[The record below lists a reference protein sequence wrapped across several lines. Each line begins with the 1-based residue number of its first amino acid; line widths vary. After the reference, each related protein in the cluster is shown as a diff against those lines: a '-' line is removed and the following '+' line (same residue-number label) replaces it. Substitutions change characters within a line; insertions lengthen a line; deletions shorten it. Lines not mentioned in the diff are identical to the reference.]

1 MAKRRTGYPSLAYTG
16 VRPRRSSDIFLTK
29 NDPTVRTKYFSLG
42 TFILNIDERNIFMLV
57 SKENGLA
64 NWKEFDITNSSVN
77 TLTGNTGDVVT
88 PDMLN
93 INIVGGSGFTVTG
106 NNSVHSLTVDIGG
119 EFPAFY
125 QTDNGIAEP
134 QDSILNM
141 FGGNSIFTTGAG
153 NTITLNVTGT
163 TNHTVQTGS
172 STNSLHS
179 IDIGPLGYVLRGNSN
194 SYPLFDQLG
203 SKSNLGFGPVL
214 AQGNNPFIATDSYPL
229 SGSTYIGS
237 TGNPPVV
244 NTLTAGESIFINN
257 GPGTITITTQG
268 TQPGDFES
276 GTWTPIFLLTPSQLT
291 PSTYTINNGWYQRV
305 KNLVYIYF
313 DIELLQ
319 LGESAFG
326 SNSVVIVK
334 GLPFPGN
341 TNCLQIQIY
350 TTITA
355 GTGNVFENMSVRT
368 YTDYIGFFG
377 GGSGTTNGISGIRRQ
392 FLADP
397 INSWGIRKRL
407 IVSMYYYTNGF

>member
-16 VRPRRSSDIFLTK
+16 VRPSRSSDIFLTK

-57 SKENGLA
+57 SKKNGLA
-64 NWKEFDITNSSVN
+64 TWKEFDLKETSVQ

-88 PDMLN
+88 PDALN
-93 INIVGGSGFTVTG
+93 INIVGGAGFTVTG
-106 NNSVHSLTVDIGG
+106 SDSAHSLTVDIGG

-134 QDSILNM
+134 QDSIINM
-141 FGGNSIFTTGAG
+141 FGGNNISTTGAG

-172 STNSLHS
+172 PTNSLHS

-203 SKSNLGFGPVL
+203 ARSNIGFGPVL
-214 AQGNNPFIATDSYPL
+214 AQGNNPFVSTDEYPL
-229 SGSTYIGS
+229 NGNTYIGS

-268 TQPGDFES
+268 TQPGDFDS
-276 GTWTPIFLLTPSQLT
+276 GTWTPTYQILPTQIT
-291 PSTYTINNGWYQRV
+291 PSTYTVNEGMYQRV
-305 KNLVYIYF
+305 RNLVYIWF
-313 DIELLQ
+313 DIELNQ
-319 LGESAFG
+319 LGQRPPDS
-326 SNSVVIVK
+326 ILTIR

-341 TNCLQIQIY
+341 GTSIIEGYNN
-350 TTITA
+350 IT
-355 GTGNVFENMSVRT
+355 GTGTNTLIVGSLFTFYS
-368 YTDYIGFFG
+368 DYISFQLA
-377 GGSGTTNGISGIRRQ
+377 SRSSSVNGILGARSL
-392 FLADP
+392 FLSDP
-397 INSWGIRKRL
+397 INSWGQRKR
-407 IVSMYYYTNGF
+407 ITCNGFYYTNGF